1 MQACQFPKQ
10 ISWRSATGAT
20 EVVRPNCQS
29 QSIISRSPPAHI
41 ALRSWRVAVVLLF
54 ALMFATFQSVQAKSY
69 GDIEQQRIE
78 KTFAA
83 VDSVSEPQGEFKV
96 RTLSSGDEV
105 LGYVFQSQ
113 DVVDIP
119 AYSGKPINMQVIL
132 DTAGVIQDAYV
143 LEHHEPILLVGI
155 PEAKLHAFNA
165 KYKGIKVNQ
174 RVVVGRSSDPDAVTV
189 DAVTGA
195 TVTVMVVNEVVMRS
209 AHAVAVSLGL
219 VEDNAGLAQ
228 KPATVRKDIYQ
239 VADWA
244 QLTGNGAIRRLH
256 LTHGQIDEA
265 FKGSEAEGFDQ
276 AAADQVDDTFIDL
289 YTAHLNPP
297 TIGRNLL
304 GDNQY
309 RFLMKDLKPG
319 EHAIAVLG
327 SGAYSFKGSGYVR
340 GGIFDR
346 VQLRQFGKTISFHD
360 RDFERLSDVYA
371 EGMPDFREMAIFIVR
386 EPASF
391 DPGSPWALE
400 LLVKRQT
407 GPISGI
413 FSSFELPYQM
423 PEEYLERPQP
433 TAAELAAIEEA
444 NRPLWLNIWY
454 QKSFQ
459 IGVISL
465 ALLLLTVILF
475 LQDTFTQRP
484 HFLHWLRRGYLIFTV
499 VFIGWYALGQ
509 LSVVNVLTFVHALVQ
524 DFRWELFLTDPI
536 IFIIWTFTAASILL
550 WGRGVF
556 CGWLCPFG
564 ALQELIN
571 EAARKLKIPQY
582 ELPFALHERLWAIKY
597 IILLLLFGLS
607 LESLA
612 TAERFAEV
620 EPFKTAI
627 TLKFDRQWWFVLY
640 AVILLVI
647 NIFTRKVYCRYVCPL
662 GAALAI
668 PSKFRLFDWLKR
680 RKECGSPCQLCAKE
694 CEIQAI
700 HPDGHINANEC
711 HYCLDCQMTYHND
724 DKCPPLILKQ
734 KKRSKKAPVS
744 AELIPVVQVVVPER
758 AL

>member
-1 MQACQFPKQ
+1 MQAYQSPNQ
-10 ISWRSATGAT
+10 IPLHSATDAMTTVCRSAMNNSPNRHSAWRSLGM
-20 EVVRPNCQS
+20 
-29 QSIISRSPPAHI
+29 
-41 ALRSWRVAVVLLF
+41 AVTVLF

-69 GDIEQQRIE
+69 GEIEQQRIDLVFP
-78 KTFAA
+78 KA
-83 VDSVSEPQGEFKV
+83 DSVSAPQGEFKV
-96 RTLSSGDEV
+96 RTLSRGDEV
-105 LGYVFQSQ
+105 LGYVFQSL

-143 LEHHEPILLVGI
+143 LEHHEPILLIGI

-195 TVTVMVVNEVVMRS
+195 TVTVMVVNEVVMR
-209 AHAVAVSLGL
+209 AAQTVAVSLGL
-219 VEDNAGLAQ
+219 VEDAASQAQ
-228 KPATVRKDIYQ
+228 KPATVREDLYQ
-239 VADWA
+239 PASWS

-256 LTHGQIDEA
+256 LTRGQVDEA
-265 FKGSEAEGFDQ
+265 FKGSEAEGIEEASPDQ
-276 AAADQVDDTFIDL
+276 IDETFIDL
-289 YTAHLNPP
+289 YTTHLNPP

-304 GDNQY
+304 GDSQY
-309 RFLMKDLKPG
+309 RFLMDTLKPG
-319 EHAIAVLG
+319 EQAIAVLG
-327 SGAYSFKGSGYVR
+327 SGEYSFKGSGYVR

-346 VQLRQFGKTISFHD
+346 VQLRQFGETISFHD

-371 EGMPDFREMAIFIVR
+371 EGMPDFKEMAIFIVR
-386 EPASF
+386 QPSGF

-423 PEEYLERPQP
+423 PEEYLQRPLP
-433 TAAELAAIEEA
+433 TAAELAVLEEA

-459 IGVISL
+459 IGVIL
-465 ALLLLTVILF
+465 VALLLLTVILF
-475 LQDTFTQRP
+475 LQDKFTQRP

-524 DFRWELFLTDPI
+524 DFRWELFLTDPV
-536 IFIIWTFTAASILL
+536 IFILWTFTAASILL

-571 EAARKLKIPQY
+571 EAARKLKIRQF

-640 AVILLVI
+640 AVLLLVI
-647 NIFTRKVYCRYVCPL
+647 NIFTRKVYCRYICPL

-724 DKCPPLILKQ
+724 DKCPPLILKK
-734 KKRSKKAPVS
+734 KKRGKPSPLQPD
-744 AELIPVVQVVVPER
+744 LIPVVQVVVP
-758 AL
+758 